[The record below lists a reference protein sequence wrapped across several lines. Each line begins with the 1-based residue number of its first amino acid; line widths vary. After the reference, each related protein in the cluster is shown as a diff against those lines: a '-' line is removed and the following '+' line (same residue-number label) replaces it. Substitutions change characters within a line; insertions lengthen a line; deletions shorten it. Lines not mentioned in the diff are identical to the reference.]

1 MEVEV
6 VARKW
11 GNSIGF
17 TVPKEALKKEGIKE
31 NERFF
36 IDLHKGKQAK
46 VKDIFGLAHG
56 WKIVSQKVK
65 DDLRRQ
71 DQ

>member
-11 GNSIGF
+11 GNSIGV
-17 TVPKEALKKEGIKE
+17 TVPREVLEKEGIKE

-36 IDLHKGKQAK
+36 IDIRKGKLAK
-46 VKDIFGLAHG
+46 VKDIFGLARG
-56 WKIVSQKVK
+56 WKIDSQKLK
-65 DDLRRQ
+65 EDLRRQ

>member
-11 GNSIGF
+11 GNSIGV
-17 TVPKEALKKEGIKE
+17 TLPKEAVEMEGIKE
-31 NERFF
+31 NEHFF
-36 IDLHKGKQAK
+36 IDIHKEKQAT
-46 VKDIFGLAHG
+46 VRDIFGLAKG
-56 WKIVSQKVK
+56 WKIDSQHVK
-65 DDLRRQ
+65 DELRRQ